1 MEKYIAVFICA
12 LCLSLALTPLAR
24 ALGKRCGAMD
34 IPDQRK
40 VHSQPTPRTGG
51 LAIFAT
57 FLLAMGVGYAL
68 VERPAPFGP
77 QEQYLLA
84 GALACFLVGFVDDLR
99 GLSAWTKLGAQIV
112 AVSIAFYGGNRINL
126 LPFAG
131 VAIPMWLSYF
141 LTVFWFLLFINAI
154 NLIDG
159 LDGLAAGICLFT
171 SMLMVGLSFVRGE
184 FTLVLAFTALS
195 GALLG
200 FLKYNFNPSTIFMG
214 DGGSYFLGFIISGLA
229 VYGSAKGQVGAVFML
244 PFIGLGVPIFDTLST
259 PIRRFIRGRKMFSPD
274 NGHVHHKLI
283 AMGLT
288 TRRAVLFL
296 YVLTSALCLAAIAAV
311 HIRNEVI
318 GFIVTMSA
326 LALFFFSR
334 RNEGGNLSLRGA
346 NVWLK
351 DLADVSG
358 ISKDRR
364 RFLDLQ
370 LAIGASRDVDELWE
384 HACRMVRTLGMDF
397 VELRLWSGADPACG
411 GDDRAVYS
419 WADEGFDTSTDICRQ
434 GLLKVELP
442 LLAPGGDELGLIWFI
457 KDIGNPPLS
466 SNTFV
471 RLEQFRRSVEESLVR
486 LAAAEGARGNG
497 LQSGK

>member
-1 MEKYIAVFICA
+1 MEAYIAVFICA
-12 LCLSLALTPLAR
+12 LCLSLVLTPLAR
-24 ALGKRCGAMD
+24 AAGKRYGAMD

-40 VHSQPTPRTGG
+40 VHDQPKPRTGG
-51 LAIFAT
+51 LAIFMT
-57 FLLAMGVGYAL
+57 FVLTMGMGYAL
-68 VERPAPFGP
+68 VKRPAPFGA

-84 GALACFLVGFVDDLR
+84 GALACFLVGFVDDVR
-99 GLSAWTKLGAQIV
+99 RLSAWTKLVAQIM

-131 VAIPMWLSYF
+131 VAIPLWLSYC

-171 SMLMVGLSFVRGE
+171 SILMVGISFVRGE

-214 DGGSYFLGFIISGLA
+214 DGGSYFLGFIISGLG

-244 PFIGLGVPIFDTLST
+244 PFIGLGVPIFDTLIT

-288 TRRAVLFL
+288 TRRAVLIL
-296 YVLTSALCLAAIAAV
+296 YILTSVLCLAAIAVV
-311 HIRNEVI
+311 HIRNEMIGLIVI
-318 GFIVTMSA
+318 MAA
-326 LALFFFSR
+326 LGLLFFSR
-334 RNEGGNLSLRGA
+334 RSEGGKLSFRGA
-346 NVWLK
+346 NVWLR

-358 ISKDRR
+358 ISKERR
-364 RFLDLQ
+364 QFLDLQ
-370 LAIGASRDVDELWE
+370 LGIGASRDLDELWE
-384 HACRMVRTLGMDF
+384 HACRMASSLSMDF
-397 VELRLWSGADPACG
+397 VELRIWREPNSLGCDG
-411 GDDRAVYS
+411 NQAVYT
-419 WADEGFDTSTDICRQ
+419 WADEGFNTNTDICRQ

-442 LLAPGGDELGLIWFI
+442 LLGPDAKELGLIWFI
-457 KDIGNPPLS
+457 KDIGKTPISPH
-466 SNTFV
+466 TFV
-471 RLEQFRRSVEESLVR
+471 RLEQFRRSVEELLVR
-486 LAAAEGARGNG
+486 LALAEPT
-497 LQSGK
+497 SGGGTGTEK